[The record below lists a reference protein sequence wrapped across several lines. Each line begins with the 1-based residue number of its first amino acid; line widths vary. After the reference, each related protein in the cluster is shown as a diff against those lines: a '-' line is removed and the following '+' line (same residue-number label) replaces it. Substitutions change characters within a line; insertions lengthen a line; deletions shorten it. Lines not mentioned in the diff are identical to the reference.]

1 MASVFALLGLA
12 VLIVVHELGHMAVA
26 RLAGMR
32 VDRFSI
38 GFGPT
43 LLRWRGRKTSY
54 QVALIPLGGFVQ
66 IAGMNPQEQL
76 PAGDPGSYA
85 NKSPA
90 ARFATIL
97 AGPLTNY
104 VCAMLVMI
112 GVALVWGLPHWQR
125 TTVVAEVDKG
135 RPAAAAGFRAGD
147 VVQSIDAKAV
157 TTTDEVVA
165 LITASKGRELRV
177 AVLRGGATQV
187 LRVRPRESDG
197 VYTVG
202 IMFGQ
207 KLAFAALPAG
217 LALEYGATYPFKE
230 SQRAL
235 GGLKLLFTGKV
246 SVKQVGGPVEILRQL
261 KISFEESIAMALVF
275 LAMLNVYL
283 GLFNLMPI
291 PALDG
296 GRLVFLIFTMVTRR
310 AVNARLENAIHT
322 VGFVL
327 LLGLILLITYRDLA
341 RILGG

>member
-12 VLIVVHELGHMAVA
+12 VLIIVHELGHMAVA

-38 GFGPT
+38 GFGPC
-43 LLRWRGRKTSY
+43 LVRWRGKKTIY
-54 QVALIPLGGFVQ
+54 QVALIPLGGYVQ
-66 IAGMNPQEQL
+66 IAGMNPQEPL
-76 PAGDPGSYA
+76 PPGDPGSYA
-85 NKSPA
+85 SKPPM

-104 VCAMLVMI
+104 VCAMLIMI
-112 GVALVWGLPHWQR
+112 GVALTWGLPHWQR
-125 TTVVAEVDKG
+125 TTVVAEVEKK

-147 VVQSIDAKAV
+147 VVQSIDGRAV
-157 TTTDEVVA
+157 STTEEATA
-165 LITASKGRELRV
+165 LITGSNGRELRV
-177 AVLRGGATQV
+177 VVRRDGASKV
-187 LRVRPRESDG
+187 LRVAPRKSDG
-197 VYTVG
+197 VFTVG
-202 IMFGQ
+202 IYFGQ
-207 KLAFAALPAG
+207 QLAFAALPAR
-217 LALEYGATYPFKE
+217 LAFEYGATYPFKE

-235 GGLKLLFTGKV
+235 TGLRLLFSGKV

-261 KISFEESIAMALVF
+261 KMSFEASIAMALVF

-296 GRLVFLIFTMVTRR
+296 GRLVFLMFTIVTRR
-310 AVNARLENAIHT
+310 AVNARIENAIHT

-341 RILGG
+341 RLLGG